1 MEIHFKS
8 ALVTGGAGFIGSH
21 IVDALLA
28 AGCEVTVLDNLSTG
42 HLSNLE
48 HVRDRITFHRG
59 DIRNQD
65 ILMKAAEGCD
75 VIFHQ
80 AAIVSIPQT
89 VENPV
94 ESAMVNDM
102 GTLFVLEAAH
112 QCHVK
117 RVVFASSCA
126 IYGDDPELPKHEG
139 MPPKPLTPYS
149 VQKLTGEFYAR
160 LFHDLYQVE
169 TVCLRYFNVYG
180 PRQDPSSAYSGVI
193 SIFMTKAA
201 AKERPL
207 IFGDGEQY
215 RDFVFVKDVVQANL
229 RAASA
234 AGAIGKR
241 INVGTGKFVRI
252 NELWEMVSYMAELE
266 IEPEYGPARTG
277 DIPESVA
284 NISLAKSLLGFE
296 QKYSFEK
303 GLRATFEWYNEGVKC

>member
-1 MEIHFKS
+1 MEIQFKS

-21 IVDALLA
+21 IVDALLE
-28 AGCEVTVLDNLSTG
+28 AGCEVAVLDNLSTG
-42 HLSNLE
+42 HLANLE

-59 DIRNQD
+59 DIRDQD
-65 ILMKAAEGCD
+65 MVMKAAEGRE
-75 VIFHQ
+75 VIFHE
-80 AAIVSIPQT
+80 AAVVSIPQT

-102 GTLFVLEAAH
+102 GTLYVLEAAR
-112 QCHVK
+112 QCQVR

-126 IYGDDPELPKHEG
+126 IYGDDPELPKHEE
-139 MPPKPLTPYS
+139 MSPKPLTPYS

-160 LFHDLYQVE
+160 LFHDLYQLE

-201 AKERPL
+201 AKEKPL

-215 RDFVFVKDVVQANL
+215 RDFVFVRDVVQANL
-229 RAASA
+229 LAASRPEA
-234 AGAIGKR
+234 SGKR

-252 NELWEMVSYMAELE
+252 NELWEMISHMAQLEL
-266 IEPEYGPARTG
+266 EPEYAPPRAG

-284 NISLAKSLLGFE
+284 NISLAESLLGFE

-303 GLRATFEWYNEGVKC
+303 GLKATFEWYNEGQ